1 MLVLDT
7 DPGQDDAVALLLAFA
22 HRAEFDIKLVATV
35 AGNVALDK
43 TTANALRIR
52 DLAARDAA
60 LRFARVARTRMGWGR
75 HLSDRY
81 SSQVGQVIEGDEGRV
96 ACLMAIKAWVGAQP
110 PGAAVP
116 SNRAALQGIA
126 DEVAKNS

>member
-1 MLVLDT
+1 MRDT
-7 DPGQDDAVALLLAFA
+7 IGYWRSPSAVTD
-22 HRAEFDIKLVATV
+22 ETDEK
-35 AGNVALDK
+35 
-43 TTANALRIR
+43 
-52 DLAARDAA
+52 AARDAA

-116 SNRAALQGIA
+116 SNRAALPGIA